1 MVIGCFTV
9 IAIFSNGGGW
19 GYVMLS
25 ELEGI
30 TLPFG
35 LKIERE
41 KYVTGG
47 KVKDYI

>member
-1 MVIGCFTV
+1 
-9 IAIFSNGGGW
+9 
-19 GYVMLS
+19 MLLMTK
-25 ELEGI
+25 ELEDV

-41 KYVTGG
+41 QYVTGG

>member
-1 MVIGCFTV
+1 MGM
-9 IAIFSNGGGW
+9 

-25 ELEGI
+25 ELEDV

-41 KYVTGG
+41 QYVTGG
-47 KVKDYI
+47 KVKDYISGEEME

>member
-1 MVIGCFTV
+1 MGM
-9 IAIFSNGGGW
+9 

-25 ELEGI
+25 ELEDV

-41 KYVTGG
+41 QYVTGG
-47 KVKDYI
+47 KVRDYMPEETDGVEE

>member
-1 MVIGCFTV
+1 
-9 IAIFSNGGGW
+9 
-19 GYVMLS
+19 MLS

-41 KYVTGG
+41 IYDTGG
-47 KVKDYI
+47 KVREHI